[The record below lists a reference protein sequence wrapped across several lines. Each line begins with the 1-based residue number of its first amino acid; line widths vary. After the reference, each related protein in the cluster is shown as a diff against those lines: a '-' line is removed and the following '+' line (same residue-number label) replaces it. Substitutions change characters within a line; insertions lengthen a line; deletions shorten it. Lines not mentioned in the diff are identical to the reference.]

1 MAIYKRGGTY
11 WYAFVFKGRQIQEST
26 RQKSAR
32 TARDLEAARRTQLA
46 RGEVGIEDVQP
57 VPTLNEFAP
66 KFKAHIEI
74 RCAEKPATVDFY
86 FKKLARL
93 LEFSTLRNAK
103 LDKIDEALIERYIEK
118 RRANKLSPATV
129 NRELATLRRL
139 LYLAKRWSVIK
150 AVPTIEMLD
159 GERQRK
165 FVLSHSD
172 ENNYLAIAPDPL
184 RDVAQLILDTG
195 LRIGEAV
202 GLRWVDVHLEPLGSA
217 RFGYLQVRGGK
228 TKNAKRTV
236 SLTARASEILAS
248 KLANTMSLLVFPS
261 ARKLDKPCSTSQIQ
275 HQHQKVRDALGLDVE
290 FVIHSLRHTML
301 TRLGHVGVDAFTIKR
316 IAGHSSIT
324 VSERYVHPSDELM
337 ERAVERLEIL
347 NKNEVNRPD
356 VSTILA
362 TPQLEQPAEFQLSIA
377 S

>member
-1 MAIYKRGGTY
+1 MAIFKRGDVY
-11 WYAFVFKGRQIQEST
+11 WYEFVFKGRRIQEST

-32 TARDLEAARRTQLA
+32 AARELEAARRTQLA

-57 VPTLNEFAP
+57 VPTINEFAP
-66 KFKAHIEI
+66 RFKAHIQI
-74 RCAEKPATVDFY
+74 RCAEKPATIDFY

-93 LEFSTLRNAK
+93 LEFPPLRNAK
-103 LDKIDEALIERYIEK
+103 LDKIDEALIERYVE
-118 RRANKLSPATV
+118 RRRNKLSPATV

-165 FVLSHSD
+165 FVLSHGD
-172 ENNYLAIAPDPL
+172 ENNYLALAPDPL
-184 RDVAQLILDTG
+184 RDVALLILDTG

-202 GLRWVDVHLEPLGSA
+202 RLQWVDVHLEPVGSA
-217 RFGYLQVRGGK
+217 RFGYLQVRLGK
-228 TKNAKRTV
+228 TKNAMRTI
-236 SLTARASEILAS
+236 SLTARASEMFASRLATS
-248 KLANTMSLLVFPS
+248 VSGFVFPS
-261 ARKLDKPCSTSQIQ
+261 VRQVDKACSTNLIQ
-275 HQHQKVRDALGLDVE
+275 HQHQRLREALGLDAE

-316 IAGHSSIT
+316 MAGHSSIT

-347 NKNEVNRPD
+347 NKNGVNRTEVP
-356 VSTILA
+356 TNFP
-362 TPQLEQPAEFQLSIA
+362 TPPPEESSEPHLSVA